1 MSLTA
6 QDIESP
12 IQQFIQE
19 SFPDVEQRS
28 LDDTKALLASEIVDS
43 LGIIKI
49 ITFIEEEFDIMVEDE
64 DILPKNFQSISAIV
78 NLVQQK
84 L

>member
-12 IQQFIQE
+12 IRQFIQE